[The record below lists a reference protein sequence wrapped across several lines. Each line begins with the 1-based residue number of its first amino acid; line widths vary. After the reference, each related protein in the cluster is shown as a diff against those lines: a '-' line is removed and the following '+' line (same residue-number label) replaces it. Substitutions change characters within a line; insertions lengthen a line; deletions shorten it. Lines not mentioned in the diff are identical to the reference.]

1 MKRVLMGLAT
11 VAALFPTIPAFA
23 QEIVVTGARR
33 DDVTSIP
40 VIRVKRTADFAIL
53 EVSVSGDTRDAP
65 QRQDEIYGMIRRAI
79 ELAPRHGVELATGQ
93 LIVEPLTLEN
103 YRDLPLESDRRPD
116 TNLTRFFVKARLE
129 PGMNSA
135 DALGRITR
143 FVAAVPAVGRAQ
155 MEAESDLSLSVVD
168 PNQYRG
174 EIIALAAEDAK
185 RTAAA
190 FGDGYG
196 VTVSGLEQP
205 VRWVRASLTEV
216 YLYLPVSIS
225 VLPNR

>member
-1 MKRVLMGLAT
+1 MKRVLMGLAM
-11 VAALFPTIPAFA
+11 VAALFPNIPAFA

-155 MEAESDLSLSVVD
+155 MEAESDLSLSVVN

-174 EIIALAAEDAK
+174 EIIALAAEDAN